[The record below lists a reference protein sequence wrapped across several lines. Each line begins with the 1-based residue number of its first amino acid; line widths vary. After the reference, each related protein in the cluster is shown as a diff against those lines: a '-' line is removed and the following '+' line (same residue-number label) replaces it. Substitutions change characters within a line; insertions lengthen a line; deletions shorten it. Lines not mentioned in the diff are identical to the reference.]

1 MSYSIVIIG
10 GGVAGLTC
18 ANYLQKNGLSSTIL
32 EASDGLGGR
41 VRSDIVDG
49 FTLDRGFQILN
60 TSYKEVQQ
68 LLDYEQLNLKP
79 FRSGAVIRYQNDFTT
94 LADPFKEPSSILSS
108 FFSPVGTFSD
118 KLRILRLVMHLND
131 MDDDEIFKHADSD
144 TLQFLKD
151 FGWGDRLIEQF
162 FIPFFGGVFL
172 ENDLRT
178 SSNFF
183 EFVFK
188 HFYEG
193 EAALPQA
200 GMQAI
205 PNQLASSLP
214 ANSIRLNAKVT
225 KLDNN
230 KITLSTGE
238 VFYANA
244 IVLATDAHQADI
256 LLGQTTE
263 RIFNRTTCT
272 YFAAKQSPLN
282 QKMLV
287 LNPNRHN
294 AVHNL
299 CVPSDI
305 APAYAPEGK
314 SLISVST
321 QGLEFVDETSLTTQ
335 IRKELTDWYGDQVA
349 EWQHLRTYHLPE
361 ALPAFPANT
370 TMRPLQLSKTLFQ
383 CGDQTAYPSLNAAM
397 MTGRQVANL
406 IMEEK

>member
-10 GGVAGLTC
+10 GGVSGLTC
-18 ANYLQKNGLSSTIL
+18 ANYLQKNGLSCTIL

-41 VRSDIVDG
+41 VRSDVLDG

-60 TSYKEVQQ
+60 TSYPEAQQ
-68 LLDYEQLNLKP
+68 LLNYEQLNLKS

-94 LADPFKEPSSILSS
+94 LADPFKEPSSLLSS
-108 FFSPVGTFSD
+108 LFSPVGTFSD
-118 KLRILRLVMHLND
+118 KLRVLRLVMHLND
-131 MDDDEIFKHADSD
+131 MDDDEIFKHVDSN

-151 FGWGDRLIEQF
+151 FGWSDRLIDQF
-162 FIPFFGGVFL
+162 FTPFFGGVFL
-172 ENDLRT
+172 ENDLQT

-188 HFYEG
+188 HFYKG
-193 EAALPQA
+193 EVALPQS

-214 ANSIRLNAKVT
+214 SNSIRLNAKVA
-225 KLDNN
+225 KLND
-230 KITLSTGE
+230 KKVTLSTGE
-238 VFYANA
+238 VFYADA
-244 IVLATDAHQADI
+244 VVLATDAHQADI
-256 LLGQTTE
+256 LLGQTSE
-263 RIFNRTTCT
+263 RVFNRTTCT
-272 YFAAKQSPLN
+272 YFAAKHSPLN
-282 QKMLV
+282 KKMLV
-287 LNPNRHN
+287 LNPNRHD

-321 QGLEFVDETSLTTQ
+321 QGLGLVDEASLTAQ
-335 IRKELTDWYGDQVA
+335 IRKELNDWYGDQVA
-349 EWQHLRTYHLPE
+349 EWQHLCTYHLPE

-370 TMRPLQLSKTLFQ
+370 PMRPLQLSKTLFQ

-397 MTGRQVANL
+397 MTGKLVANL